1 MWLAS
6 TSWVISPSVRLIKNQ
21 VRTLLNSGI
30 DVVTPMSLDL
40 TWFSV
45 WRSSFYF
52 NPWANLFFE
61 VFTDKSRLQR
71 AQKKFRFLNLDTS
84 RNFRFLTVNQIS
96 RFLFKPRLFNVSSLH
111 CSSRQAAAWSW
122 ISMSAWFALLIRDSV
137 LWVARNT
144 TRTEL
149 HFLLHQ
155 WL

>member
-71 AQKKFRFLNLDTS
+71 TQQKFRFFKFWHLKKLS
-84 RNFRFLTVNQIS
+84 ITVNQIS
-96 RFLFKPRLFNVSSLH
+96 RFLSKPRLFNVSSLH